1 MKSKLARDPILWFL
15 LRFLVV
21 FGVLV
26 APWPGW
32 NGLYAQYFQSLGQV
46 AFSLGDANRVVDFKP
61 ATGQYPGL
69 DTQVTLG
76 NRALADSSGKALVQR
91 AEIDS
96 RSIGWVPT
104 ALTLGLVAATPIP
117 WRRRVTALV
126 GGWVLVHLFI
136 FFTLQAWVWNNSS
149 DVSLLALPAFWQR
162 VVGELNYALL
172 NQIGA
177 SFSVPVIIWILVT
190 FRRQDALA

>member
-104 ALTLGLVAATPIP
+104 ALTLGL
-117 WRRRVTALV
+117 